1 MDEQSESL
9 IKVTNL
15 VSDIEYLIADNY
27 VGMKSSEEAV
37 AALQVFANV
46 CGREHIGIEDGIKIA
61 TRILKNLL

>member
-1 MDEQSESL
+1 MAEQNESL
-9 IKVTNL
+9 IMVMNL

-46 CGREHIGIEDGIKIA
+46 CEREHIGKEDSVNIA
-61 TRILKNLL
+61 TRILNNLL